1 MFIIAANPYLFS
13 RLILSQSLLGR
24 NDTMRP
30 AKKKFFYGLVSI
42 LATTAQVTSPEYSS
56 RIIIFQGREM
66 GFKKQKKTK
75 GIQISQTKEETLL
88 ALGPLPDTL
97 ASSFGDSLR
106 VLKGRGPLLQP
117 DHSRN
122 KIRGIPYVEL

>member
-1 MFIIAANPYLFS
+1 
-13 RLILSQSLLGR
+13 
-24 NDTMRP
+24 
-30 AKKKFFYGLVSI
+30 
-42 LATTAQVTSPEYSS
+42 
-56 RIIIFQGREM
+56 M
-66 GFKKQKKTK
+66 GFKKQRKTK
-75 GIQISQTKEETLL
+75 GIQISQTKKETLL

-122 KIRGIPYVEL
+122 KIRGIPYVELWKVADHASISPLVVRVRTDVTWQ